1 MTRPLLSDGL
11 AHREKQGWAI
21 IPILLFFIHN
31 RRKILSTNSI
41 NASNP
46 LSHFSRRKVFILI
59 DKSNKLECNS
69 RFNYLP
75 IFRKH
80 HETHLST
87 FRYQTQTHPRLLG
100 SLQNPRWSRSIG
112 CPSRQRPQTL
122 GCIILNYGFSKQY
135 RLLKTDD
142 FSSVFALKNRRSRD
156 LLQVSQS
163 ADNALGHPRLGL
175 VVSKKTA
182 KRAHDRNYMKR
193 VIRDWFRLNQHQ
205 LPPHDFVVRVR
216 QAFNR
221 ETAPEARNQLAQLMK
236 KRR

>member
-1 MTRPLLSDGL
+1 
-11 AHREKQGWAI
+11 
-21 IPILLFFIHN
+21 
-31 RRKILSTNSI
+31 
-41 NASNP
+41 
-46 LSHFSRRKVFILI
+46 
-59 DKSNKLECNS
+59 
-69 RFNYLP
+69 
-75 IFRKH
+75 
-80 HETHLST
+80 
-87 FRYQTQTHPRLLG
+87 
-100 SLQNPRWSRSIG
+100 
-112 CPSRQRPQTL
+112 
-122 GCIILNYGFSKQY
+122 LNYGFSKQY

-175 VVSKKTA
+175 VVSKKAA

-221 ETAPEARNQLAQLMK
+221 ETAPEARSQLAQLMK
-236 KRR
+236 KHR